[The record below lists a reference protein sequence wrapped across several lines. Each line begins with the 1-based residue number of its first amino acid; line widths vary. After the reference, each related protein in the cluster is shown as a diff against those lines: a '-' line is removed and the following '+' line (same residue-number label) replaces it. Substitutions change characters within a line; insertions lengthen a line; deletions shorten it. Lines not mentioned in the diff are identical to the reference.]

1 VEPGVFPGLS
11 EVEGRPQVAEG
22 TEIMLRVNDTP
33 LEYDEGM
40 TVADILK
47 KKNYVFRM
55 LAVWVNGEFVP
66 RGTYG
71 KAPVPDGADVKIMHG
86 IAGG

>member
-1 VEPGVFPGLS
+1 
-11 EVEGRPQVAEG
+11 
-22 TEIMLRVNDTP
+22 MLRVNDSP
-33 LEYDEGM
+33 LDYEEGL

-55 LAVWVNGEFVP
+55 LAVWVDGKFVP
-66 RGTYG
+66 RGTYD
-71 KAPVPDGADVKIMHG
+71 KVPVRDGADVRVIHM

>member
-1 VEPGVFPGLS
+1 
-11 EVEGRPQVAEG
+11 
-22 TEIMLRVNDTP
+22 MLQVNDEP
-33 LEYDEGM
+33 LAYDPGM
-40 TVADILK
+40 TVEDILK

-55 LAVWVNGEFVP
+55 LAVWIDGEFVA

-71 KAPVPDGADVKIMHG
+71 KTVVRDGADVKVVHM